1 MLNKDNAVFV
11 CIDFQ
16 EKLVLAM
23 KEKEELID
31 SANRMIKCMDIL
43 EIPMI
48 FTQQYTKG
56 IGETVPQIKDEVKD
70 FSYIEKDTFDCLLTE
85 EFKKEIMKQK
95 GKTLIIAGVEAH
107 ICVEQT
113 VLSLLKEGFNVII
126 LADCIASRNPKNKD
140 YSIRLMERAGGN
152 IDTYESL
159 IYKVLGSSRHLK
171 FKEISK
177 IVK

>member
-1 MLNKDNAVFV
+1 MLNKNNAIFV
-11 CIDFQ
+11 GIDFQ
-16 EKLVLAM
+16 EKLVPAM
-23 KEKEELID
+23 EEKEELID
-31 SANRMIKCMDIL
+31 SVNRMIKCMDVL

-56 IGETVPQIKDEVKD
+56 IGETVAEIKEATRN
-70 FSYIEKDTFDCLLTE
+70 FSYIEKSTFDCLLTE
-85 EFKKEIMKQK
+85 EFNKEIMKHQ
-95 GKTLIIAGVEAH
+95 GKTIIVAGIEAH

-113 VLSLLKEGFNVII
+113 VLSLLKAGFNVII

-152 IDTYESL
+152 INTYESV
-159 IYKVLGSSRHLK
+159 IYKILGSSRHLK

-177 IVK
+177 VVK